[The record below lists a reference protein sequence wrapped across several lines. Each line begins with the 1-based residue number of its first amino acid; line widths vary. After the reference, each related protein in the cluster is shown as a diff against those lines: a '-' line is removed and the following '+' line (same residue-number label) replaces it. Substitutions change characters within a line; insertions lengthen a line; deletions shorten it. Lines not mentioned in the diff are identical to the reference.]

1 MTTIKLRKDSIA
13 QMIEIIATLEIE
25 DKVKLW
31 QWLEKDI
38 RQSQQ
43 PWLKTAGIFEEDPH
57 FDEVKQF
64 ISEYRQEIDEI
75 EEYLTLL

>member
-1 MTTIKLRKDSIA
+1 MTTIKPRKYSIN
-13 QMIEIIATLEIE
+13 QMIEIIATLEID

-38 RQSQQ
+38 WQSQP

-57 FDEVKQF
+57 FDDVQQF
-64 ISEYRQEIDEI
+64 ISEYRQEVDEI
-75 EEYLTLL
+75 EE